1 MGRVL
6 FLIIPSCVQYVAVR
20 PPPGPRS
27 AGFNP
32 AAAGGRYDRRQLA
45 VSDYGPKGKA
55 YPSELASCGASGAHA
70 IPPTPLPPISTRLI
84 KVSKTLEREAIFQHK
99 GYAMLT

>member
-1 MGRVL
+1 ML
-6 FLIIPSCVQYVAVR
+6 FFIIPSCVQYVAVR

-32 AAAGGRYDRRQLA
+32 AAAAGRYDRRQPA

-55 YPSELASCGASGAHA
+55 YSSAVIGSLGYDPFPAHA
-70 IPPTPLPPISTRLI
+70 IPPTR
-84 KVSKTLEREAIFQHK
+84 
-99 GYAMLT
+99 

>member
-1 MGRVL
+1 MGGVA
-6 FLIIPSCVQYVAVR
+6 FFIIPGCVQYVAVR

-32 AAAGGRYDRRQLA
+32 AAAGGRYDRRQPA

-55 YPSELASCGASGAHA
+55 YSSELASCGASGGYA
-70 IPPTPLPPISTRLI
+70 IPPTP
-84 KVSKTLEREAIFQHK
+84 
-99 GYAMLT
+99 